1 MECSSL
7 FVQDPL
13 ASKWATPIIQGYCKI
28 EHCINTFQDED
39 ADEND
44 EKKTAPFPPEE
55 FQLVLISRRSIHRA
69 GKVFYV

>member
-39 ADEND
+39 ADESD

-69 GKVFYV
+69 GKVLYV